1 MAQDGPKMPP
11 RWPQGGARR
20 AQGCIEM
27 AHDGLRYHVFGVIS
41 AWLTLKNVKKPGK
54 TNYLQYV
61 NIPQIGVSV
70 VDCPGYG
77 HANKSTKEIKNWGK
91 MLEEYISNGK

>member
-1 MAQDGPKMPP
+1 MNSLLFNNIAKV
-11 RWPQGGARR
+11 A
-20 AQGCIEM
+20 
-27 AHDGLRYHVFGVIS
+27 
-41 AWLTLKNVKKPGK
+41 KKPGK

-61 NIPQIGVSV
+61 NIPQIEVSV

-77 HANKSTKEIKNWGK
+77 HASKSNKEIKNWAK